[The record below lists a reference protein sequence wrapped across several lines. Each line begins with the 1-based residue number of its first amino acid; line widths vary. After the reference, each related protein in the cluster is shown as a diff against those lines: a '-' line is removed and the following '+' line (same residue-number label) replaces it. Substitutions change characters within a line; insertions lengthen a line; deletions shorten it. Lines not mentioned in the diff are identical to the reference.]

1 MSAVDDDAA
10 RFLFL
15 VPYVAARSEGVP
27 VDELCEMLS
36 VDVESL
42 SRLLERVCMIG
53 APDGSPDELV
63 DVYLDCGRVH
73 VALPQRFTRPPRFTA
88 EELIVLMLTLS
99 PLKDS
104 ALPGL
109 SAQAA
114 ALAERLVSVASG
126 SARRVA
132 AAVDRGVFVRDE
144 RSEDPEHLSVLE
156 RAVAEHRVVEGEYY
170 TASRDELTT
179 RRLEPCALVSHR
191 GAWYLVDSTEKLF
204 KVERLRKIGLLDET
218 FDPPAGLDL
227 ETYRRDVL
235 YLGASTVEGRVRYG
249 DRVQRYPASTA
260 HSLKTH
266 IRRLG
271 GRGELVEPEELRREL
286 VEETRALLE
295 RYREEP

>member
-15 VPYVAARSEGVP
+15 VPYVAARREGVV

-36 VDVESL
+36 VDLPSL
-42 SRLLERVCMIG
+42 TRLLERVCMVG

-63 DVYLDCGRVH
+63 DVYLEGGRVH

-88 EELIVLMLTLS
+88 EELLVLMLTLS

-114 ALAERLVSVASG
+114 ALGERLVSAASG
-126 SARRVA
+126 DAKKVA
-132 AAVDRGVFVRDE
+132 AAVDRGVFVREQRGENPD
-144 RSEDPEHLSVLE
+144 HLSVLE
-156 RAVAEHRVVEGEYY
+156 RAVAEHRAVDCEYY
-170 TASRDELTT
+170 TASRDELTA
-179 RRLEPCALVSHR
+179 RRLEPCALISHR
-191 GAWYLVDSTEKLF
+191 GAWYLVDSGQKLF
-204 KVERLRKIGLLDET
+204 KVERLREIALRDET
-218 FDPPAGLDL
+218 FEPPADLDL

-235 YLGASTVEGRVRYG
+235 YLGASPVEGRVRYG
-249 DRVQRYPASTA
+249 DRVQRYPASSG

-266 IRRLG
+266 IRTLG
-271 GRGELVEPEELRREL
+271 GRAELLEPLELRREF
-286 VEETRALLE
+286 VEETRALLA
-295 RYREEP
+295 RYEDAQ